1 MVISRKKNPHNNM
14 NINIKNKQIERV
26 QKYKYLGCWLH
37 ETWDSNKEIKHRLEM
52 ARAAFMKYEKK
63 IRFSLF

>member
-14 NINIKNKQIERV
+14 NINIENKQIERV

-37 ETWDSNKEIKHRLEM
+37 ENRDSDKEIKHRVEM
-52 ARAAFMKYEKK
+52 TQAAFMT
-63 IRFSLF
+63 FSCHFA